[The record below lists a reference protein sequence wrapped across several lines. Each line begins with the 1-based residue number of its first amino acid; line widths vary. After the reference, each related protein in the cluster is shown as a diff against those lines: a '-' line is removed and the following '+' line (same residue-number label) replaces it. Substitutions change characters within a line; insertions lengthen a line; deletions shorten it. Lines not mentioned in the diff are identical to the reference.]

1 MGYWGGAAA
10 AADQKGQAAPL
21 LSWDSRPDGGDGRK
35 NGGKLYSRRLL
46 ELSLE
51 WARFFFLV
59 ILTFLGPLLWHVE
72 VPRLGVESE
81 L

>member
-51 WARFFFLV
+51 FFSEARFFFFGHFDISWAAPV
-59 ILTFLGPLLWHVE
+59 ACGGSQA
-72 VPRLGVESE
+72 RG
-81 L
+81 